1 MKKIS
6 IKNKFINYYKFAF
19 LFILLFFCK
28 GTITGD
34 EEKVFLFAIEFL
46 NQKLNFIEY
55 LKSRNGDCHLY
66 DKCKYNY
73 LGHHLFWFV
82 YQIFFIKIINLF
94 FFILPQISDYVSQRI
109 FQEILLSAI
118 SSLLIIGSILILEKA
133 FNKYYQNC
141 WIYISLIFLGSYGVG
156 FVNGGFTEC
165 IAIFIISVKIYLSE
179 VQNKKKTIYIAFL
192 DGLLIFIKPYF
203 ALFVII
209 FLKNYQFKKND
220 YKIYFII
227 LFFLILFFIYLK
239 NLVPINYLNYYQ
251 KGLDINME
259 RVLSNIYFFFF
270 SPSVGIVFGAP
281 FLIISI
287 IKLKKKKIF
296 KLIIVIFYAI
306 FFSLYGNLS
315 FWGGAGI
322 SGSRYIFPILII
334 FSKEFIEVM
343 KTLNDKLRILT
354 SIFLFLAFLPNLDY
368 KNTNFI
374 LVPEQTGTLIIRNIN
389 DYPLNSFAIHPI
401 YFSWKIFLQENI
413 IKKENIKITI
423 NNEIFSIK
431 SKNIM
436 PDTFISKMEHVLDEQ
451 KFNKSDQYYKYAS
464 KIKYIDKFKENK
476 KLINFFKIFIFSF
489 YSLSFILIVI
499 ISNLKK
505 NIRNN

>member
-1 MKKIS
+1 
-6 IKNKFINYYKFAF
+6 
-19 LFILLFFCK
+19 
-28 GTITGD
+28 
-34 EEKVFLFAIEFL
+34 
-46 NQKLNFIEY
+46 
-55 LKSRNGDCHLY
+55 
-66 DKCKYNY
+66 
-73 LGHHLFWFV
+73 
-82 YQIFFIKIINLF
+82 
-94 FFILPQISDYVSQRI
+94 
-109 FQEILLSAI
+109 
-118 SSLLIIGSILILEKA
+118 
-133 FNKYYQNC
+133 
-141 WIYISLIFLGSYGVG
+141 
-156 FVNGGFTEC
+156 
-165 IAIFIISVKIYLSE
+165 VKIYLSE

-259 RVLSNIYFFFF
+259 RVLSNIYYFFF

-287 IKLKKKKIF
+287 IKLKKKKNF

-322 SGSRYIFPILII
+322 GGSRYIFPILII

-413 IKKENIKITI
+413 IKKENIIITI

-451 KFNKSDQYYKYAS
+451 KFNKSDQYYKYSS
-464 KIKYIDKFKENK
+464 KIKYIDKFKVNK